1 MNRPVYF
8 SLCKE
13 LGERLTLGDLYRA
26 NRGGLVWLTWGVL
39 RVLLKMPAGVPQR
52 KYLLLG
58 VSIQFSSAVTG
69 GAVMSVLDVVPP
81 SRLPFE
87 PIWASL
93 EMDMD

>member
-13 LGERLTLGDLYRA
+13 LGERLTLDDLYRA

-52 KYLLLG
+52 KYLLLR

-69 GAVMSVLDVVPP
+69 GGGL
-81 SRLPFE
+81 
-87 PIWASL
+87 
-93 EMDMD
+93 